1 MSLVV
6 MGRRNPTNCRR
17 SRPGS
22 PAHAALVLPLVRGEP
37 LGEQRGHVL
46 LRPWPAAEGVRSA
59 GAEEVS
65 WAPRPLGRCGGGEG
79 GWMGRDA
86 AALPS

>member
-6 MGRRNPTNCRR
+6 MGRQHPMNCRC

-22 PAHAALVLPLVRGEP
+22 PAHAELMLPLVREEP
-37 LGEQRGHVL
+37 LGEQQGHVL
-46 LRPWPAAEGVRSA
+46 LRPWPAAESVKSA

-65 WAPRPLGRCGGGEG
+65 WAPCPLGRCGGGEG
-79 GWMGRDA
+79 GWMGRDT
-86 AALPS
+86 AALTS